1 MGGAGGERR
10 GGERY
15 RELVQAPVFLSLQLQ
30 DENLDI
36 IVVGLQAQISRG
48 GYVHIGVKVAFQ
60 LLLEL
65 PELIRNFPSPVKW
78 NCCTFLIKTFSQ
90 LKKVHFALLF

>member
-1 MGGAGGERR
+1 M
-10 GGERY
+10 
-15 RELVQAPVFLSLQLQ
+15 FLSLQLQ